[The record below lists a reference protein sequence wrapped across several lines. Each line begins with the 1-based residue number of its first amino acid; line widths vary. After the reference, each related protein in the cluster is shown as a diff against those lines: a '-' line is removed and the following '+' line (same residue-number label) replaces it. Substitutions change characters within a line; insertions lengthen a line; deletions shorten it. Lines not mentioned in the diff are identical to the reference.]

1 MKIEPKRCSG
11 GNKLKVLFAV
21 HYSAEYHEYIDIS
34 IVSALLK
41 ANGYKVKAVQAT
53 YAALK
58 AELAEPSIVI
68 CSVWSSAAI
77 DYYAALLR
85 GLKKDYLF
93 FSALCGSY
101 PTMAPELI
109 ENEGIDGVCI
119 GEPVFAL
126 VELIEKLSL
135 NGSITGVLNWWVK
148 SDGNI
153 YKNPQRELIED
164 LDILPFADI
173 GLLKDTPLFNPMIK
187 HIIASRGCPFG
198 CSYCRNSSYKY
209 SDHAR
214 ILRNRSVENVIE
226 EILRAKKDHS
236 LKFIVFNDAIFG
248 LNIEWL
254 RGFSESY
261 GKNVHLPFYCNVR
274 ADLITEKSVSYLS
287 HAGCRSVS
295 VGIETS
301 DELSRNK
308 VLGKNISNAQIE
320 KALIVLKRAGI
331 RIRATNIVGI
341 SCAPI
346 TADIETVRFNRRC
359 GVDFAEAFPL
369 AYLPNTGLSKKT
381 PAIVK
386 KYPEEL
392 MNLKYLF
399 GVAVEF
405 PFLISVM
412 QFLIRLPLRR
422 VYWWI
427 GMFWRE
433 YCYSMRIYH
442 LGIGYFF
449 QRIRN
454 CRKHIKIYSTM

>member
-1 MKIEPKRCSG
+1 MKIEPQQYP
-11 GNKLKVLFAV
+11 GNKLKILFAV
-21 HYSAEYHEYIDIS
+21 HYSAEYHEYTDIS

-41 ANGYKVKAVQAT
+41 AKGYKVKAVQAD

-85 GLKKDYLF
+85 ALKKDHLF

-119 GEPVFAL
+119 GEPVFAV
-126 VELIEKLSL
+126 VELIDKLNL
-135 NGSITGVLNWWVK
+135 NESFKGVLNWWIK

-153 YKNPQRELIED
+153 YKNPQRKLIED

-214 ILRNRSVENVIE
+214 IHRKRSVENVIE
-226 EILRAKKDHS
+226 EIVRAKNEHS
-236 LKFIVFNDAIFG
+236 LRFVVFNDAVFG

-261 GKNVHLPFYCNVR
+261 EKNVRLPFYCNVR
-274 ADLITEKSVSYLS
+274 ADLVTQKRVSYLS

-320 KALIVLKRAGI
+320 NALIVLKRAGI
-331 RIRATNIVGI
+331 RIRTTNIIGVPC
-341 SCAPI
+341 SSMD
-346 TADIETVRFNRRC
+346 ADRGTIRFNSRC

-369 AYLPNTGLSKKT
+369 FYFPNTRLSQEAIGL
-381 PAIVK
+381 VK

-392 MNLKYLF
+392 INLKYLF

-405 PFLISVM
+405 PFLISILKT
-412 QFLIRLPLRR
+412 LIRLPLRR
-422 VYWWI
+422 IYWWI
-427 GMFWRE
+427 GMLWKE
-433 YCYSMRIYH
+433 YCYSMRIYR
-442 LGIGYFF
+442 LGFGYFLY
-449 QRIRN
+449 RIRN
-454 CRKHIKIYSTM
+454 CRKHVKIYSNM